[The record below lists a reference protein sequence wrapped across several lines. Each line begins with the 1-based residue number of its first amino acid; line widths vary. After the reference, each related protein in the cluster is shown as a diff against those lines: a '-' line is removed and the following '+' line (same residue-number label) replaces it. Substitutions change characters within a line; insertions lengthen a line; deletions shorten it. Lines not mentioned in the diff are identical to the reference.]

1 MLAKYLKRFCS
12 MLVAVAMLL
21 SCMPLIAL
29 AETDENAAAQSME
42 TSQDDA
48 PAAQDAGT
56 SQEAAEPVASVEIP
70 VAVQTVVDKAEET
83 MTEVA
88 QSQQATAE
96 ELENKLDSVGKA
108 EAAVEDLEDLTDSAE
123 GKVDDLET
131 AIPNVQDA
139 VNKETVTVEQGKEA
153 LEAQHAETEA
163 ALDAAKQQQEK
174 AAAALELAKQEY
186 EAAKTQSEEAQAAA
200 MEKLLAAQEEL
211 AKAEQGTAAA
221 KQAVDAVAEA
231 LNGIQNAVDQA
242 QENTGA
248 LVEDLKAGLEESKE
262 ELKAAVE
269 NLTQATDEIKENT
282 ETLITELENLQ
293 ASAEKFEESVGT
305 AKTTEE
311 KVLDMR
317 ADYEEAMKA
326 LEAAQ
331 AAYDALVAEGGDV
344 SDEDI
349 QKLSNAID
357 AAKAIAAEMKTATD
371 AYETEAAKVYEKNL
385 QILGSNEATDEEK
398 AAAKKAVAGTLVGKQ
413 ANGQTVRWV
422 ETDETTY
429 GKSESGFYVVLNDK
443 GEVVGRY
450 GYKVENGALNVYEMT
465 SSGSVYS
472 VELNG
477 VETVI
482 DTTKTEIEIKD
493 AEGNTVTIYK
503 DGETGNNYYYKEEC
517 EVVDVVKYTDVAV
530 KENTLVSNDNINL
543 IKDQDRV
550 TSFTY
555 TINTKLFG
563 SYEVPF
569 NVNDDGS
576 ITIGDVDS
584 LTDKK
589 WIKEAIN
596 AVINSLDLSS
606 AFETKKVEYKT
617 VNGTKLEVKDGRYFL
632 GETEVFFDAEGN
644 GYFKKDAGVTE
655 SSDFKNLT
663 FTMGN
668 VSNSDSAAAYGEKKE
683 EAIAN
688 LNEANTKLSKAQDDY
703 NAAETQYKKLQ
714 AELDRKAKAEA
725 KDLEVVVSGSSI
737 GGSLDSFIPGLGN
750 IFDNIFGDNETT
762 VGNLADLP
770 VSIDEL
776 VNIEDFQDSEKQKEL
791 LEAMQNIGSGGISS
805 MTALYQLVGLDAADI
820 AALAAAETAGT
831 DFQKEY
837 AAAWVAALTAKVNVI
852 ISGFELVEQAGKT
865 VEAGKELLASG
876 VGIDDKILSVAQN
889 AAKVAGYTG
898 ALGVVQLGNNAH
910 ELTSEILTQLESKVA
925 FLQMETNAAAKEVS
939 AAKAA
944 LDEVIKNYRDPYAT
958 AIKEAKERLDLAESK
973 YNELVKNLDQ
983 AYADLNVA
991 YTKIGAISAPQKSAE
1006 SEKRAGTFVLDETR
1020 FQMKDTNNKVLHF
1033 PYTLKGSTLTLNVTE
1048 VKSVIVIEVAYMAEL
1063 VNQGIQV
1070 VEFKTANGTY
1080 VLNMAAFLKA
1090 NPTVEG
1096 TVEVSLEAA
1105 TYSFV
1110 LNGKTV
1116 TEKME
1121 LKK

>member
-70 VAVQTVVDKAEET
+70 VAVQTVVDKAKET

-88 QSQQATAE
+88 HSQQATAE

-331 AAYDALVAEGGDV
+331 AAYNALVAEGGDV

-357 AAKAIAAEMKTATD
+357 AAKAIAAEMKTAAD
-371 AYETEAAKVYEKNL
+371 AYETEAAKSYEKNL
-385 QILGSNEATDEEK
+385 QILGSNEASPEEK
-398 AAAKKAVAGTLVGKQ
+398 AAAEKAVAGTLVGKQ

-422 ETDETTY
+422 EADETTY

-443 GEVVGRY
+443 GVVVGRY

-517 EVVDVVKYTDVAV
+517 EVVDVVKVTKVNNENITLTYDEQGKYVTGFNYTISVPFLGSFDIPLVVNDNGSINVGDLDFIKSSTVKNIIQGWNLSEMFPTV
-530 KENTLVSNDNINL
+530 KE
-543 IKDQDRV
+543 
-550 TSFTY
+550 
-555 TINTKLFG
+555 
-563 SYEVPF
+563 
-569 NVNDDGS
+569 
-576 ITIGDVDS
+576 
-584 LTDKK
+584 
-589 WIKEAIN
+589 
-596 AVINSLDLSS
+596 
-606 AFETKKVEYKT
+606 EYKT
-617 VNGTKLEVKDGRYFL
+617 VDGTKLEVKDGRYFL

-655 SSDFKNLT
+655 SSDSKNLT
-663 FTMGN
+663 YTMGD
-668 VSNSDSAAAYGEKKE
+668 VSNSDSAAAYNEKKE
-683 EAIAN
+683 AAITK
-688 LNEANTKLSKAQDDY
+688 LNEANTALSQAQNDY
-703 NAAETQYKKLQ
+703 NAAETQYNKLQ
-714 AELDRKAKAEA
+714 AELDKKAQAEA

>member
-29 AETDENAAAQSME
+29 AETEENAAAQSME

-70 VAVQTVVDKAEET
+70 VAVQTVVDKAKET

-331 AAYDALVAEGGDV
+331 AAYEALAKEGGNV
-344 SDEDI
+344 SKEEKEKLRAALNAAED
-349 QKLSNAID
+349 
-357 AAKAIAAEMKTATD
+357 IAAEMKTATD
-371 AYETEAAKVYEKNL
+371 AYETEAAKSYEKNL

-398 AAAKKAVAGTLVGKQ
+398 AAAANAVAGTLVGKQ

-422 ETDETTY
+422 EADETTY

-443 GEVVGRY
+443 GVVVGRY

-517 EVVDVVKYTDVAV
+517 EVVDVVKVTKVNNENITLTYDEQGKYVTGFNYTISVPFLGSFDIPLVVNDNGSINVGDLDFIKSSTVKNIIQGWNLSEMFPTV
-530 KENTLVSNDNINL
+530 KE
-543 IKDQDRV
+543 
-550 TSFTY
+550 
-555 TINTKLFG
+555 
-563 SYEVPF
+563 
-569 NVNDDGS
+569 
-576 ITIGDVDS
+576 
-584 LTDKK
+584 
-589 WIKEAIN
+589 
-596 AVINSLDLSS
+596 
-606 AFETKKVEYKT
+606 EYKT
-617 VNGTKLEVKDGRYFL
+617 VDGTKLEVKDGRYFL

-655 SSDFKNLT
+655 SSDSKNLT
-663 FTMGN
+663 YTMGD
-668 VSNSDSAAAYGEKKE
+668 VSNSDSAAAYNKKKE
-683 EAIAN
+683 AAITK
-688 LNEANTKLSKAQDDY
+688 LNEANTALSQAQNDY
-703 NAAETQYKKLQ
+703 NAAETQYNKLQ
-714 AELDRKAKAEA
+714 AELDKKARAEA

-939 AAKAA
+939 TAKAA

-958 AIKEAKERLDLAESK
+958 AIKDAKERLDLAESK